1 MNLQIR
7 DPRARQMARQLA
19 RLNGGNMTDA
29 VIDAL
34 DFRLKHIADKQPLE
48 ELAAA
53 LSHDLRQR
61 AKTAGRDISKDE
73 IDQLWGHVG

>member
-19 RLNGGNMTDA
+19 RLNGGNMTEA

-34 DFRLKHIADKQPLE
+34 DFRLKHMADKRPLE

-61 AKTAGRDISKDE
+61 AKTAGRDIAKDE

>member
-19 RLNGGNMTDA
+19 RLNGGNMTEA

-34 DFRLKHIADKQPLE
+34 DVRLKHMADKRPFE

-53 LSHDLRQR
+53 LSHDLRQG
-61 AKTAGRDISKDE
+61 AKTAGRDIAKDE

>member
-19 RLNGGNMTDA
+19 RLNGGNMTEA

-34 DFRLKHIADKQPLE
+34 DFRLKHLADKQPLAD
-48 ELAAA
+48 LAAA
-53 LSHDLRQR
+53 LSRDLRQR
-61 AKTAGRDISKDE
+61 AKTAGRDIAKDE